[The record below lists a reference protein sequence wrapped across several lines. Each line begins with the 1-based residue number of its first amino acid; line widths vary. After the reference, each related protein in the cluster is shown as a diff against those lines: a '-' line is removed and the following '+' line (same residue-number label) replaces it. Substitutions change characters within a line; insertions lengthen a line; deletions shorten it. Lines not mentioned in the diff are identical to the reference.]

1 MAAVV
6 TVADSR
12 SDGSGRVGQP
22 VDGRPGP
29 PVGVGGPTTAAWREE
44 ALTRVSEL
52 SGLADWI
59 EAAAVDGRADQHKL
73 LSAIRAQ
80 LERAR
85 TTAACEDD
93 PHRRQLLT
101 RFKMSSGGSSVE
113 RTIGSLDAA
122 EADLLRLAPYHYLC
136 GLMPNLQAHV
146 YRYLP
151 KNDPRRSRLD
161 EVAKKAK
168 DPQSLD
174 DTDRGVIVAAYH
186 AANSQRRR
194 EVLRLRSFRNVLLF
208 AAVGL
213 VLVAIALGVLG
224 SLRPHVIPLCF
235 APGKQVVCPTHSRTF
250 VVEGFNKT
258 DKAIGKTVS
267 GWDIWVVE
275 IIGLVA
281 AGLAST
287 FALRGIRGTSTPYSL
302 PVALAVLKLSTGA
315 LTAVLGILLM
325 RGAFIPGL
333 SALDTSAQIIA
344 WAIVFGY
351 AQQLFTRMVDQQ
363 AQSVLADV
371 GGRGAAGERQPAGQ
385 VG

>member
-1 MAAVV
+1 M
-6 TVADSR
+6 
-12 SDGSGRVGQP
+12 
-22 VDGRPGP
+22 
-29 PVGVGGPTTAAWREE
+29 GGPTTAAWREE

-52 SGLADWI
+52 RGLADWI
-59 EAAAVDGRADQHKL
+59 EAASVDGQTDQQRL
-73 LSAIRAQ
+73 LATIRAQ

-85 TTAACEDD
+85 ITAACEDD
-93 PHRRQLLT
+93 PHKRQLLT

-113 RTIGSLDAA
+113 RTLGSLDAA
-122 EADLLRLAPYHYLC
+122 EADLLRLAPFHYLC
-136 GLMPNLQAHV
+136 GQMPSLQAHV
-146 YRYLP
+146 NRYLP
-151 KNDPRRSRLD
+151 KNDPRRTRLD

-174 DTDRGVIVAAYH
+174 DTDRGAVVAAYH

-208 AAVGL
+208 AALGL
-213 VLVAIALGVLG
+213 LVVAIALGILG
-224 SLRPHVIPLCF
+224 SLRPHVVPLCF
-235 APGKQVVCPTHSRTF
+235 SPGKEVVCPTHSRIF
-250 VVEGFNKT
+250 VLDGFNKT
-258 DKAIGKTVS
+258 DKAISATVS

-275 IIGLVA
+275 LIGLVA

-325 RGAFIPGL
+325 RGAFVPGL

-351 AQQLFTRMVDQQ
+351 ALQLFTRMVDQQ
-363 AQSVLADV
+363 AQTVLADV

-385 VG
+385 TG